1 MNRFDAV
8 STKPENET
16 EKGPKE
22 QEPAGRS
29 VETGELRPIGAVAK
43 ELGLTTRAIR
53 YYEEIGLLRP
63 AVRVKGS
70 NRYFDDS
77 DVLRLQRIK
86 QLREF
91 IGFSLA
97 EIADLLDGEEVRLQL
112 SERYHGTTDPAIHRE
127 VVRDAIAL
135 AKHRLELV
143 ERRIA
148 QVEAVR
154 QEELQ
159 HLEQLEAK
167 LADLGEAGPDAG
179 HDGSNPK
186 PNQAV
191 EPRNEQVASH

>member
-8 STKPENET
+8 ATQADSEAGIE
-16 EKGPKE
+16 PKE
-22 QEPAGRS
+22 QSSGGQASRS
-29 VETGELRPIGAVAK
+29 VETAELRPIGAVAK

-77 DVLRLQRIK
+77 DVQRLQRIK
-86 QLREF
+86 QLREVV
-91 IGFSLA
+91 GFSLA
-97 EIADLLDGEEVRLQL
+97 EIADLLDGEDVRLQL
-112 SERYHGTTDPAIHRE
+112 SERYHGTTDPAVHRE
-127 VVRDAIAL
+127 VIRDAIAL
-135 AKHRLELV
+135 AKHRVELV

-159 HLEQLEAK
+159 RLEQLEAK
-167 LADLGEAGPDAG
+167 LADLGG
-179 HDGSNPK
+179 
-186 PNQAV
+186 V
-191 EPRNEQVASH
+191 EPKTGEDESESKQ